1 MYKPLIVF
9 FLLNFSLS
17 WSQKDFVTSGGD
29 GKSDQGSFSYSIG
42 QILVMQ
48 MDTPGS
54 SWSQPISLNHGVQ
67 QVFVSAC
74 EINQNITILATPNP
88 TTGLVNVDI
97 PNWNDVQLNIS
108 VFDVLGKYIL
118 NKTINQRKT
127 QLDLSRLSSGMYI
140 LTISDTCGGSNS
152 FKLILNNK

>member
-1 MYKPLIVF
+1 MNRLIITF
-9 FLLNFSLS
+9 FLLSFSIN

-29 GKSDQGSFSYSIG
+29 GKSSTGSFSYSVG
-42 QILVMQ
+42 QILVMH
-48 MDTPGS
+48 MDSPANNLS
-54 SWSQPISLNHGVQ
+54 KAISLNHDVQ

-74 EINQNITILATPNP
+74 EINQKIKILATPNP
-88 TTGLVNVDI
+88 TNGLVNIDI
-97 PNWNDVQLNIS
+97 PNWDDVQLNIS

-152 FKLILNNK
+152 FKLILNAK

>member
-9 FLLNFSLS
+9 FLLNFSFS

-48 MDTPGS
+48 MDAPS
-54 SWSQPISLNHGVQ
+54 NSWSQPISLNNGVQ
-67 QVFVSAC
+67 QVFISAC
-74 EINQNITILATPNP
+74 EKNQNIKILATPNP
-88 TTGLVNVDI
+88 TSGLVNIDI

-108 VFDVLGKYIL
+108 VYDVLGKDIL
-118 NKTINQRKT
+118 NKTINKRKT
-127 QLDLSRLSSGMYI
+127 QLDLSKLSSGVYI
-140 LTISDTCGGSNS
+140 LKIGDTCGGSNS
-152 FKLILNNK
+152 FKIILNNK

>member
-1 MYKPLIVF
+1 MHKLLIVF
-9 FLLNFSLS
+9 FLLNFSHT
-17 WSQKDFVTSGGD
+17 WSQKDFVTAGGD

-48 MDTPGS
+48 MDTPS
-54 SWSQPISLNHGVQ
+54 SSFFQPISLNNGVQ

-74 EINQNITILATPNP
+74 EVNQNIKILATPNP
-88 TTGLVNVDI
+88 TTGLVNIDI

-108 VFDVLGKYIL
+108 IYDALGKDIL

-127 QLDLSRLSSGMYI
+127 QLDLSKLSSGIYI
-140 LTISDTCGGSNS
+140 LRIGDNCGGSNS

>member
-1 MYKPLIVF
+1 MHRLFAIFF
-9 FLLNFSLS
+9 FLNLSLC
-17 WSQKDFVTSGGD
+17 WSQKDFVSSGGD

-48 MDTPGS
+48 MDTPS
-54 SWSQPISLNHGVQ
+54 NSWFQPISLNNGVQ
-67 QVFVSAC
+67 QVFISAC
-74 EINQNITILATPNP
+74 EKNQNIKILATPNP
-88 TTGLVNVDI
+88 TSGLVNIDI

-108 VFDVLGKYIL
+108 VYDVLGKDIL

-127 QLDLSRLSSGMYI
+127 QLDLSKLSSGIYI
-140 LTISDTCGGSNS
+140 LKIGDTCGGSNS

>member
-1 MYKPLIVF
+1 MYRLFAIFF
-9 FLLNFSLS
+9 FLNLSLC
-17 WSQKDFVTSGGD
+17 WSQKDLVSSGGD

-48 MDTPGS
+48 MDTPS
-54 SWSQPISLNHGVQ
+54 NSWSQPISLNNGVQ
-67 QVFVSAC
+67 QVFISAC
-74 EINQNITILATPNP
+74 EKNQNIKILATPNP
-88 TTGLVNVDI
+88 TSGLVNIDI

-108 VFDVLGKYIL
+108 VYDVLGKDIL

-127 QLDLSRLSSGMYI
+127 QLDLSKLSSGIYI
-140 LTISDTCGGSNS
+140 LKIGDTCGGSNS

>member
-1 MYKPLIVF
+1 MHKLLIVF
-9 FLLNFSLS
+9 FLLNFSHT
-17 WSQKDFVTSGGD
+17 WSQKDFVTAGGD

-48 MDTPGS
+48 MDTPS
-54 SWSQPISLNHGVQ
+54 SSFFQPISLNNGVQ

-74 EINQNITILATPNP
+74 EVNQNIKILATPNP
-88 TTGLVNVDI
+88 TTGLVNIDI

-108 VFDVLGKYIL
+108 IYDALGKDIL
-118 NKTINQRKT
+118 DKTISQRKT
-127 QLDLSRLSSGMYI
+127 QLDLSKLSSGIYI
-140 LTISDTCGGSNS
+140 LRIGDNCGGSNS

>member
-9 FLLNFSLS
+9 FLLNFSFS

-48 MDTPGS
+48 MDAPS
-54 SWSQPISLNHGVQ
+54 NSWSQPISLNNGVQ
-67 QVFVSAC
+67 QVFISAC
-74 EINQNITILATPNP
+74 EKNQNIKILATPNP
-88 TTGLVNVDI
+88 TSGLVNIDI

-108 VFDVLGKYIL
+108 VYDVLGKDIL
-118 NKTINQRKT
+118 NKTINKRKT
-127 QLDLSRLSSGMYI
+127 QLDLSKLSSGIYI
-140 LTISDTCGGSNS
+140 LKIGDTCGGSNS
-152 FKLILNNK
+152 FKIILNNK

>member
-1 MYKPLIVF
+1 MYRLFAIF
-9 FLLNFSLS
+9 FFLNFSLC
-17 WSQKDFVTSGGD
+17 WSQKDFVSSGGD

-48 MDTPGS
+48 MDTPS
-54 SWSQPISLNHGVQ
+54 NSWSQPISLNNGVQ
-67 QVFVSAC
+67 QVFISAC
-74 EINQNITILATPNP
+74 EKNQNIKILATPNP
-88 TTGLVNVDI
+88 TSGLVNIDI

-108 VFDVLGKYIL
+108 VYDVLGKDIL

-127 QLDLSRLSSGMYI
+127 QLDLSKLSSGIYI
-140 LTISDTCGGSNS
+140 LKIGDTCGGSNS